1 MADSKKIKNIT
12 VGGNTYIL
20 GSGGGGDIYEEL
32 GITQERFIELLDRD
46 FYVPDRS
53 TAPIETTL
61 TYTDT
66 DGSECDYRIG
76 QMCRVPDSDADEGYA
91 FYMLYDITA
100 DGKAVW
106 AQGGGGGGD
115 MREKV
120 RILLSSNQAQ
130 PDNSL
135 IGATVVVTDTT
146 LGQEVLNTTWQG
158 QELLAKVTA
167 LSEYTVTVGE
177 IEGYDTPE
185 AQSFNASIQGDR
197 SVSFVYNSCAVT
209 VGLDSN
215 QTDKTDV
222 GDAKVTVSY
231 GDKSVEVANGGTVKV
246 PMGASV
252 TVSASEVPGYATPAP
267 QTFTANAASKELSF
281 VYNTCV
287 LTVSIS
293 GLKDGDAA
301 QATVSYKGGTDQT
314 VASGGTCKVPYG
326 VVVTVSVPDVSGY
339 GKPDAQT
346 FTPDVPSKSVE
357 MVYVESLLRV
367 TIDSNQTDK
376 ADLAGLTATV
386 SWSGQDGVH
395 VANGESIAIPVNTEV
410 TITFPDLDGY
420 KKPDNITLTNTGGLV
435 EKTGTYLTELVT
447 VTVNA
452 DNAASMAGQTVT
464 INGTSYTY
472 QGSPIS
478 VKVPFGTRYQVSVND
493 KEQYIQPSAQSFTAD
508 QTYRNVIMTYA
519 YNPIKYSYITLNQ
532 TVTDP
537 ATMLS
542 GDINGEVVQLIR
554 QNSHRVLGK
563 YTASGKMTYC
573 RLKDDDGTKYHDGT
587 TAALTG
593 AEGDVFVKLPQFY
606 WKVTQESTDV
616 FKIGL
621 AYGGNPGSGWKEWKG
636 NQLIGAY
643 EAYET
648 GNKTYSRSGVGSTGS
663 VSQASFKSHA
673 RSRGSGYCIVTWE
686 QHCMMAMLY
695 YCMYGHM
702 NCQEKIG
709 KGTNSY
715 QKNTGATNALGMTD
729 TVAGGNGD
737 SNSINFWGLENWW
750 GNKYEWVEGIEF
762 NSGVATITDSESNT
776 RTVQAYDIT
785 GYYPKKMV
793 IGEHFDLIGKEQGAS
808 DTTGYCDYY
817 YLSISD
823 TSRVV
828 RRSYVS
834 SNTHGGVA
842 CAYAAYGSSYTGS
855 SYGSRLAFIG
865 DLVETESVSAFKAI
879 AVTN

>member
-53 TAPIETTL
+53 TAPTETTL

-167 LSEYTVTVGE
+167 LSDYTVTVGE
-177 IEGYDTPE
+177 VGGYATPE

-197 SVSFVYNSCAVT
+197 SVSFVYNACAVT

-215 QTDKTDV
+215 QTDKTDIAA
-222 GDAKVTVSY
+222 AKVTVRY
-231 GDKSVEVANGGTVKV
+231 GDKSVETTSGGTVKV

-281 VYNTCV
+281 MYNTCV

-293 GLKDGDAA
+293 GLKDGDTA

-314 VASGGTCKVPYG
+314 VASGESCKVPYG
-326 VVVTVSVPDVSGY
+326 VAVTVSVPDVSGY

-357 MVYVESLLRV
+357 MVYVDSLLRV

-376 ADLAGLTATV
+376 TDIVGLAATV
-386 SWSGQDGVH
+386 SWSGQGGVH

-452 DNAASMAGQTVT
+452 DDSTSVSGQKVT
-464 INGTSYTY
+464 INGMVYTY
-472 QGSPIS
+472 AGSAIKA
-478 VKVPFGTRYQVSVND
+478 KVPFGSSYSVSVD
-493 KEQYIQPSAQSFTAD
+493 AKSGYTVPAQQSFTAN
-508 QTYRNVIMTYA
+508 QASRAVTMTYVKIKLGVYILHTNGGLYTADEWNTAWNANAVGVAVLTNEKKFVIAPTDSGGTKQIYNDYFTYPDLPQISSGSSAKADLNGETNTPKMTAVYGTSNTYAAGYCASYTFKNGKKGYLPSLGEWWIA
-519 YNPIKYSYITLNQ
+519 YNNKAAIDAAMSKCGGT
-532 TVTDP
+532 
-537 ATMLS
+537 A
-542 GDINGEVVQLIR
+542 IN
-554 QNSHRVLGK
+554 
-563 YTASGKMTYC
+563 
-573 RLKDDDGTKYHDGT
+573 
-587 TAALTG
+587 
-593 AEGDVFVKLPQFY
+593 
-606 WKVTQESTDV
+606 
-616 FKIGL
+616 
-621 AYGGNPGSGWKEWKG
+621 
-636 NQLIGAY
+636 
-643 EAYET
+643 
-648 GNKTYSRSGVGSTGS
+648 
-663 VSQASFKSHA
+663 
-673 RSRGSGYCIVTWE
+673 
-686 QHCMMAMLY
+686 
-695 YCMYGHM
+695 
-702 NCQEKIG
+702 
-709 KGTNSY
+709 
-715 QKNTGATNALGMTD
+715 
-729 TVAGGNGD
+729 
-737 SNSINFWGLENWW
+737 
-750 GNKYEWVEGIEF
+750 
-762 NSGVATITDSESNT
+762 
-776 RTVQAYDIT
+776 T
-785 GYYPKKMV
+785 GYY
-793 IGEHFDLIGKEQGAS
+793 HWSSTRSNNDS
-808 DTTGYCDYY
+808 DDWCRFWVLRWNDGRV
-817 YLSISD
+817 D
-823 TSRVV
+823 TY
-828 RRSYVS
+828 YVS
-834 SNTHGGVA
+834 NSGGV
-842 CAYAAYGSSYTGS
+842 
-855 SYGSRLAFIG
+855 RAF
-865 DLVETESVSAFKAI
+865 SAF
-879 AVTN
+879 